1 MDVLWANRAS
11 SAEAAITARHF
22 SPLWHLPRMRL
33 GIVTWPPAPGATW
46 FKNWHYWWQ
55 AHLQDCLIDAQL
67 RDPRPDRLKYIADMQ
82 RAHRFR
88 NVFMWTNQY
97 YDDMAWLAL
106 AMQRA
111 SELLGVERPRA
122 LNRLRQQFL
131 DAWMPQYGGGI
142 PWRKQDRFFN
152 TPANGPAAI
161 VLARTGRVW
170 RAEVMSDWIDETL
183 VDPESHL
190 VIDGIQEDGTLERA
204 TYTYC
209 QGVVLGLETE
219 LAVRTGESRHAER
232 VHRLVHAVRDRMTEE
247 GVIRGSGGG
256 DGGLFNGILA
266 RYLALVATTLPENS
280 PQDTDARATARDILL
295 SSAEAAWANRLIVE
309 DLPLFGADWTRTADL
324 PTAHAPASQFIAG
337 AVNPSKV
344 PERDLSVQ
352 LSGWMLLEAAHVVA

>member
-11 SAEAAITARHF
+11 SAEAAVAARHLK
-22 SPLWHLPRMRL
+22 PLWHLPLTRL
-33 GIVTWPPAPGATW
+33 GIVTWPPASGASW

-67 RDPRPDRLKYIADMQ
+67 REPTPGRLRQISDMQ
-82 RAHRFR
+82 RAQRFR

-161 VLARTGRVW
+161 LLARMARVW
-170 RAEVMSDWIDETL
+170 RAEVMSDWIDRTL
-183 VDPESHL
+183 VDPETHL
-190 VIDGIQEDGTLERA
+190 VYDGIQEDGTLERA
-204 TYTYC
+204 FYTYC
-209 QGVVLGLETE
+209 QGVVIGLETE
-219 LAVRTGESRHAER
+219 LASRTGESRHALR
-232 VHRLVHAVRDRMTEE
+232 VHRLVKAVNERMTEG
-247 GVIRGSGGG
+247 GVIKGSGGG

-266 RYLALVATTLPENS
+266 RYLALTVTTLPRLTAE
-280 PQDTDARATARDILL
+280 DDEAVETARALL
-295 SSAEAAWANRLIVE
+295 ISSAEACWANRLTVD
-309 DLPLFGADWTRTADL
+309 DLPLFGADWTRTADM
-324 PTAHAPASQFIAG
+324 PTAGSRGSQFVAG
-337 AVNPSKV
+337 AVNPSTV

-352 LSGWMLLEAAHVVA
+352 LSGWMLLEAAHVVS

>member
-11 SAEAAITARHF
+11 SAEAAITARHL
-22 SPLWHLPRMRL
+22 SPLWHLPGMQL
-33 GIVTWPPAPGATW
+33 GVVTWPPAPGATW

-111 SELLGVERPRA
+111 SELLGLERPRA

-152 TPANGPAAI
+152 APANGPAAI

-170 RAEVMSDWIDETL
+170 RAEVMSDWIDKTL
-183 VDPESHL
+183 VDPDSHL

-219 LAVRTGESRHAER
+219 LAVRTAEPRHAQR
-232 VHRLVHAVRDRMTEE
+232 VHRLVRAVRD
-247 GVIRGSGGG
+247 
-256 DGGLFNGILA
+256 
-266 RYLALVATTLPENS
+266 
-280 PQDTDARATARDILL
+280 
-295 SSAEAAWANRLIVE
+295 
-309 DLPLFGADWTRTADL
+309 
-324 PTAHAPASQFIAG
+324 
-337 AVNPSKV
+337 
-344 PERDLSVQ
+344 
-352 LSGWMLLEAAHVVA
+352 